1 MQLIEAAL
9 GLGVLA
15 CAALVWRQP
24 HADGAVFCMAIGGYG
39 VGRFVLEPWR
49 VQQDRVR
56 GVSLQR
62 VVSMGLVAMSLIGFV
77 LVAGLYG
84 LGGFGPR
91 TLAAQVWPLRWFVLC
106 LLPFQW
112 WTAGWQ
118 VAVTVVG
125 TLVVAVAGAALVS
138 LTTRVTD
145 LLDVIERMLGP
156 ARAVGVDPERVALL
170 LALTIRAV
178 PVIAGTLHEA
188 RDARRARGLERS
200 TRALVTPIVVRTIRH
215 ADRVGEALAARGID
229 D

>member
-1 MQLIEAAL
+1 MLTSTYQPGTSALHRSGAGAKLL
-9 GLGVLA
+9 GLLVFSTVLVTMQSPVTV
-15 CAALVWRQP
+15 LV
-24 HADGAVFCMAIGGYG
+24 
-39 VGRFVLEPWR
+39 
-49 VQQDRVR
+49 
-56 GVSLQR
+56 
-62 VVSMGLVAMSLIGFV
+62 GLV

-84 LGGFGPR
+84 VGGFGAR
-91 TLAAQVWPLRWFVLC
+91 TLVEQARPLRWFVLF

-118 VAVTVVG
+118 VAVVVVG
-125 TLVVAVAGAALVS
+125 TLVVAVVGAALIS

-145 LLDVIERMLGP
+145 LLDVIARVLQP
-156 ARAVGVDPERVALL
+156 ARAIGVDPDRVALL

-178 PVIAGTLHEA
+178 PVIAATLHEA

-200 TRALVTPIVVRTIRH
+200 TRALVTPVVVRTIRH

>member
-1 MQLIEAAL
+1 MLTSTYQPGTSALHRSGAGAKLL
-9 GLGVLA
+9 GL
-15 CAALVWRQP
+15 LVFST
-24 HADGAVFCMAIGGYG
+24 V
-39 VGRFVLEPWR
+39 
-49 VQQDRVR
+49 
-56 GVSLQR
+56 
-62 VVSMGLVAMSLIGFV
+62 LVAWQSPVTVLVGLV

-84 LGGFGPR
+84 VGGFGVR
-91 TLAAQVWPLRWFVLC
+91 TLVEQAWPLRWFVLF

-118 VAVTVVG
+118 VAVVVVG
-125 TLVVAVAGAALVS
+125 TLVVAVVGAALIS

-145 LLDVIERMLGP
+145 LLDVI
-156 ARAVGVDPERVALL
+156 ARVLEPVRAIGVDPDRVALL

-178 PVIAGTLHEA
+178 PVIAATLHEA

>member
-1 MQLIEAAL
+1 MLTSTFRPGASLLHRSGAGAKLL
-9 GLGVLA
+9 GLLVFSTVLVAFQSPLTVLA
-15 CAALVWRQP
+15 
-24 HADGAVFCMAIGGYG
+24 
-39 VGRFVLEPWR
+39 
-49 VQQDRVR
+49 
-56 GVSLQR
+56 
-62 VVSMGLVAMSLIGFV
+62 GFV

-91 TLAAQVWPLRWFVLC
+91 TLVAQVWPLRWFVLC

-118 VAVTVVG
+118 VAVAVVG

-145 LLDVIERMLGP
+145 LLDVIARVLEP

>member
-1 MQLIEAAL
+1 VLTGIYQPGTSLLHRLGAGVKLFGLLVFSTAL
-9 GLGVLA
+9 VAWRSPVAVLA
-15 CAALVWRQP
+15 
-24 HADGAVFCMAIGGYG
+24 F
-39 VGRFVLEPWR
+39 FV
-49 VQQDRVR
+49 V
-56 GVSLQR
+56 
-62 VVSMGLVAMSLIGFV
+62 
-77 LVAGLYG
+77 VAGLYAV
-84 LGGFGPR
+84 GGFGVR
-91 TLAAQVWPLRWFVLC
+91 TLAAQVWPLRWIVLL

-125 TLVVAVAGAALVS
+125 TLVVAVVGAALIT

-145 LLDVIERMLGP
+145 LLDVITRLLQP
-156 ARAVGVDPERVALL
+156 ARAVGVDPDRVALL

-178 PVIAGTLHEA
+178 PVIAGTLQEA

-215 ADRVGEALAARGID
+215 ADRVGDALAARGID